1 MEQNEEEDDVRL
13 AEASASLLSDLEKH
27 LPKLLWKPSRSDT
40 NSHGSVHSRVKRKD
54 LDFIV
59 KLVRGDCD

>member
-13 AEASASLLSDLEKH
+13 AKASASLLSDLEEH

-40 NSHGSVHSRVKRKD
+40 NRHGSVHSRVKRKD
-54 LDFIV
+54 LDYIV
-59 KLVRGDCD
+59 NSVCGGCN